1 MVGVLGMTVE
11 PFTQERRWI
20 TIKQL
25 GKRDNMLGRKGGRE
39 GGVGEQPGIDY
50 NPIYMGLSIQLLNDR
65 IQILSLFYL
74 LTHPA
79 RGGTL
84 IVSEGE
90 EVLIF
95 CVDKFI
101 A

>member
-25 GKRDNMLGRKGGRE
+25 GKRDNMLKEGGR

>member
-39 GGVGEQPGIDY
+39 GG
-50 NPIYMGLSIQLLNDR
+50 
-65 IQILSLFYL
+65 
-74 LTHPA
+74 
-79 RGGTL
+79 RGGGASWYRL
-84 IVSEGE
+84 
-90 EVLIF
+90 
-95 CVDKFI
+95 
-101 A
+101 

>member
-1 MVGVLGMTVE
+1 M
-11 PFTQERRWI
+11 
-20 TIKQL
+20 
-25 GKRDNMLGRKGGRE
+25 
-39 GGVGEQPGIDY
+39 GEQPGIDY

-65 IQILSLFYL
+65 IQIFSLFYL